1 MTRSGR
7 TVLFWLIVAALSLT
21 SLLFL
26 GIEQNTLVPGLFD
39 IVGAYLLE
47 IVASIS
53 AAGLT
58 DSLMVFFAPVQK
70 SKASIRV
77 WLATQA
83 LVPVAGF
90 ALVLG
95 ISPEAQMAGVA
106 DSIFDAELDGCR
118 SAALDVLPSPDAEE
132 KCLALVKAYP
142 FRPEPLQVLG
152 QFTYRTSSLMPE
164 NLAKAR
170 DYFSGAFELYEVTSD
185 EPTSQLGE
193 RFSDQQL
200 SNLREVV
207 YGLAIHTANAD
218 LRLYGVGCGTKEKAL
233 KALKNA
239 QAYLVLADRMGEETT
254 STSFRARVKAIGG
267 VIDLYRTYL
276 LDGIDEEE
284 LDKVKKEF
292 SLAAGV
298 SSGRSHFQHYNI
310 FVVSTIQAYL
320 FGNEEARVEAK
331 SSISVY
337 IDSLAGELENPRS
350 AVFAANIGRWLS
362 QITNNTRE
370 DPFVVT
376 RPVGGKKIGGS
387 SIKEFFDDHPDIRRR
402 ILDTVA
408 F

>member
-1 MTRSGR
+1 
-7 TVLFWLIVAALSLT
+7 
-21 SLLFL
+21 
-26 GIEQNTLVPGLFD
+26 
-39 IVGAYLLE
+39 
-47 IVASIS
+47 
-53 AAGLT
+53 
-58 DSLMVFFAPVQK
+58 
-70 SKASIRV
+70 
-77 WLATQA
+77 
-83 LVPVAGF
+83 
-90 ALVLG
+90 
-95 ISPEAQMAGVA
+95 MAGVA